1 MTDANRGRP
10 LSPHLTIYRP
20 QYTSVLSILNR
31 ITGVGLLLAAIL
43 VVWWFMAAATGPEAF
58 ARADGVLT
66 GWLGALVLILSLVAL
81 WYHLANGI
89 RHLLWDAGWGYE
101 LERARMTA
109 IAVGV
114 ATPVLTLLTLIAAF
128 WS

>member
-10 LSPHLTIYRP
+10 LSPHLTVYRP
-20 QYTSVLSILNR
+20 QYTSVLSILHR

-66 GWLGALVLILSLVAL
+66 GWFGGLILILSLVAF
-81 WYHLANGI
+81 WYHFANGI

-101 LERARMTA
+101 LDRARMTA

-114 ATPVLTLLTLIAAF
+114 ATPVLTLFTLIAAF
-128 WS
+128 WP